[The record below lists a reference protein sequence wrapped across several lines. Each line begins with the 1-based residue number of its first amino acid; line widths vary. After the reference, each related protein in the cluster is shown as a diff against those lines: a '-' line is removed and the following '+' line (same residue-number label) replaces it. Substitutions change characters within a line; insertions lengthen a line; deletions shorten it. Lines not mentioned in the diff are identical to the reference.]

1 MSEVLVAD
9 AGFVIARQ
17 VQMQI
22 QPELERNPAS
32 GQAISASERF
42 DLRRSVK
49 GDGAINRA
57 AAFSTTHVSRAIAH

>member
-32 GQAISASERF
+32 GQAISASKF
-42 DLRRSVK
+42 LDLTEILV
-49 GDGAINRA
+49 
-57 AAFSTTHVSRAIAH
+57 STRWKVGR